1 MSSVGFFFLELVV
14 LDEQKKICEEETKK
28 NEKIVR
34 VNT

>member
-14 LDEQKKICEEETKK
+14 LDEQKKYVRKKQKK